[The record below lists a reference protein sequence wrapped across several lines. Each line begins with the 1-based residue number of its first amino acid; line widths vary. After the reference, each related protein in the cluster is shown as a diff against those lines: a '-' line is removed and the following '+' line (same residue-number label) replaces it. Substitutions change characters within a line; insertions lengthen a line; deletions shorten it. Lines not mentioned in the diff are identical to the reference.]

1 MSCKIQAPGA
11 LEQGENLYRVTPGP
25 AVSFFQSSQFMTS
38 KGSRVPI
45 VTRIPMGLYMGTV
58 L

>member
-45 VTRIPMGLYMGTV
+45 VTRIPMGLY
-58 L
+58 

>member
-11 LEQGENLYRVTPGP
+11 LEQGENLYRVTP

-45 VTRIPMGLYMGTV
+45 VTRIPMGLYKGTV